1 MSTLVKILKS
11 DDLESQERKVE
22 KLKQNISRLNETLE
36 INLDVLGRLRNRSII
51 ETERS
56 EITI

>member
-36 INLDVLGRLRNRSII
+36 INLDVLDRLRNRSII